1 MMPSTHIHKNL
12 HVSMC
17 VCVCEYIYSDL
28 LEEKYKNPQ
37 GLE

>member
-1 MMPSTHIHKNL
+1 MMSSTHIHKNL
-12 HVSMC
+12 YVSM
-17 VCVCEYIYSDL
+17 CVCEYIYSDL